1 MWPALLVIR
10 VEFITPPQSQFS
22 LEQADTKEIS
32 QESRARRNPI
42 GQGTMHLKGKNV
54 NSLKNYH
61 VFFLS
66 KKKYSLKWEES
77 QEDQSI
83 FLKAGMKLG
92 DDYALKIPL

>member
-1 MWPALLVIR
+1 
-10 VEFITPPQSQFS
+10 
-22 LEQADTKEIS
+22 
-32 QESRARRNPI
+32 
-42 GQGTMHLKGKNV
+42 MHLKGKNV